1 MRTTLTETE
10 LAARWSVSPKTLQRW
25 RALQLGPEYLKI
37 GMKIQYT
44 LAAIENYEN
53 PARPMRIAEIVEFLL
68 SANGPD
74 RQ

>member
-1 MRTTLTETE
+1 
-10 LAARWSVSPKTLQRW
+10 
-25 RALQLGPEYLKI
+25 
-37 GMKIQYT
+37 MKIQYT

-68 SANGPD
+68 SVYGPD